1 MPGSFSHTYVPG
13 LIRMRYLF
21 RSRSEDLM
29 APAAPGSATRSR
41 THRSTG
47 ETRRLAPRRRCDNHW
62 GRQGEC
68 SRHSEGMRVVVR
80 VLGIQRSGWRE
91 LGTLVARQT
100 GSFSEINMHEVIVPV
115 GNHVHRSSAPVAVA
129 QNTVQQEGQVVDHKR
144 RALGLA
150 FTEATWRR
158 FSGEKHHPG
167 LIALGY
173 TLGLKGQC
181 VEQFNTSEWWMDMP
195 LYFVWARK
203 SV

>member
-1 MPGSFSHTYVPG
+1 MKPGGWLLV
-13 LIRMRYLF
+13 
-21 RSRSEDLM
+21 EDATITGDVKGN
-29 APAAPGSATRSR
+29 APAIRRECELLCEYWESNGRV
-41 THRSTG
+41 G
-47 ETRRLAPRRRCDNHW
+47 ENLEPW
-62 GRQGEC
+62 
-68 SRHSEGMRVVVR
+68 
-80 VLGIQRSGWRE
+80 L
-91 LGTLVARQT
+91 RQT

-115 GNHVHRSSAPVAVA
+115 GNHVHRSSTPVAVA

-173 TLGLKGQC
+173 TLELKGQC

-195 LYFVWARK
+195 LYFVWAQK